1 MERKKPTRLSSER
14 HTYIMCA
21 GENTNEHEHDNDDD
35 YNNND
40 ENDNNNKMINGK
52 I

>member
-1 MERKKPTRLSSER
+1 MERKKFTRLFFER
-14 HTYIMCA
+14 YIYIMCV
-21 GENTNEHEHDNDDD
+21 GENTNEYEYDNDDD